1 MDVQAE
7 DLGKGLNDMSLDEME
22 ALWQNAKIKG

>member
-1 MDVQAE
+1 MEVQAE